1 MSHIANDVRP
11 KNVPVQWRPIA
22 GAKLKFPALPGW
34 VLLLTHDG
42 QRSLGVWTNGRA
54 VWAVPAGDA

>member
-1 MSHIANDVRP
+1 MSHIANDLRSKDAP
-11 KNVPVQWRPIA
+11 PRWRPIA
-22 GAKLKFPALPGW
+22 GARLKFPALPGW

-54 VWAVPAGDA
+54 VWAVPSSEA